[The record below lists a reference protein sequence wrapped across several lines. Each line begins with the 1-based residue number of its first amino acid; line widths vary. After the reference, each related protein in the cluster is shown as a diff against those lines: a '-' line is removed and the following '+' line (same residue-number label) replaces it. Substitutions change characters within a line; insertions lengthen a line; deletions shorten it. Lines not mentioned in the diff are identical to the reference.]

1 MATPTMGKVVH
12 DPSCT
17 NINVINQLNSPVMLS
32 GVKDIIVVATEDG
45 ILVASHNG
53 SSYIKPLVER
63 LEFEKP
69 NDKLD

>member
-1 MATPTMGKVVH
+1 
-12 DPSCT
+12 
-17 NINVINQLNSPVMLS
+17 MLS